1 MFFWNDKWYDK
12 YHEITDLLGHY
23 IGCKNPQKKI
33 KKNVNLMNI
42 LSQGQFLQ

>member
-1 MFFWNDKWYDK
+1 MRRRVDAV
-12 YHEITDLLGHY
+12 IQA
-23 IGCKNPQKKI
+23 KNPQKKI